1 MLSSN
6 TVRGNTVGTAQTSL
20 YYTQIQYDRNTKN
33 SYFFIFFVLTRYSL
47 EVFVEI
53 AIGRQN
59 HASIFLVLLPHDF

>member
-6 TVRGNTVGTAQTSL
+6 TVRGNTVGTAQTSP
-20 YYTQIQYDRNTKN
+20 YYTQIAINRNTKN
-33 SYFFIFFVLTRYSL
+33 SYFLIFFVLTRYSL

-59 HASIFLVLLPHDF
+59 HARIIFILFPDNF